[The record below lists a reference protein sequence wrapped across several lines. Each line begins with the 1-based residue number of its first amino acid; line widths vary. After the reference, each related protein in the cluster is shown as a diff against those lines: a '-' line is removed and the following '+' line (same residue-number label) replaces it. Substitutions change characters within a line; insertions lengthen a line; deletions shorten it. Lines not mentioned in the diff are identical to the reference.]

1 MKKIKVEIKTRN
13 KFVQVYCGFSMKT
26 ALGIKNMLRRQDPR
40 IRTMVVVEV

>member
-13 KFVQVYCGFSMKT
+13 KFVQVYCGFSMRT

-40 IRTMVVVEV
+40 LHIMMVREV